1 MRVPVTQFTQTDDIR
16 SDDCARALDI
26 YEAAFP
32 ARERVG
38 RDKVLDRIA
47 RGVYELWLGKD
58 GDRVVFMTILYTLK
72 DSDLVLLGYIA
83 TDAAYRNRG
92 IGSAFLK
99 DVLKHLRSRDR
110 YLLIE
115 AERPNDE
122 DTFST
127 RRLEFYRRLGAKFLE
142 NVRYI
147 LPPLAGDTPTE
158 MLLAIAPG
166 YRTETLPQDRVR
178 HLLTQLY
185 IEAYDRSAD
194 DPLLQLCLASV
205 PDIVRLV

>member
-1 MRVPVTQFTQTDDIR
+1 MIRFFQTDDVGG
-16 SDDCARALDI
+16 DDCARALDI

-32 ARERVG
+32 ARERVS
-38 RDKVLDRIA
+38 RAKVIDRIT
-47 RGVYELWLGKD
+47 RGVYELWIGKD
-58 GDRVVFMTILYTLK
+58 GETVVFMTILYSLQ

-99 DVLKHLRSRDR
+99 DLLKHLKPRDR

-122 DTFST
+122 DKFST
-127 RRLEFYRRLGAKFLE
+127 RRLDFYRRLGAKFLE

-147 LPPLAGDTPTE
+147 LPPLAGDLPTE

-166 YRTETLPQDRVR
+166 YRSPTLSGERVR

-185 IEAYDRSAD
+185 IEAYERSPD
-194 DPLLQLCLASV
+194 DPLLQLCLSSV
-205 PDIVRLV
+205 PDTVRLL